1 MFAKLWNDESGVIA
15 VEYLFLVT
23 IVGLGLA
30 VGYANLEGAYN
41 IEYSELANA
50 VLALNQGYSV
60 DAQSSCFGSKSGS
73 SAVDTAGSVSFNATP
88 VTGNTINVI
97 VCATPTVSLTP

>member
-1 MFAKLWNDESGVIA
+1 MFSKLWNDESGVIA

-41 IEYSELANA
+41 MEYSELANA
-50 VLALNQGYSV
+50 VLALNQGYSINT
-60 DAQSSCFGSKSGS
+60 QSGCFASKAGSN
-73 SAVDTAGSVSFNATP
+73 AMDTAGSVSFGTTA
-88 VTGNTINVI
+88 VTGNSINVST
-97 VCATPTVSLTP
+97 CGTPTIGSTP

>member
-30 VGYANLEGAYN
+30 VGYSSLEGAYN
-41 IEYSELANA
+41 LEYAELANA
-50 VLALNQGYSV
+50 ILALNQGYTV
-60 DAQSSCFGSKSGS
+60 AGQSGCFGQKAGSG
-73 SAVDTAGSVSFNATP
+73 AIDTAGTVNFGAATVASNIN
-88 VTGNTINVI
+88 VTGCLN
-97 VCATPTVSLTP
+97 VSLPTAP

>member
-1 MFAKLWNDESGVIA
+1 MFSKLWNDESGVIA

-41 IEYSELANA
+41 MEYSELANA

-60 DAQSSCFGSKSGS
+60 NTQSGCFGSKTGS
-73 SAVDTAGSVSFNATP
+73 NAADSAGSVTLGTAS

-97 VCATPTVSLTP
+97 VCGTPTINGAP